1 MAEAGA
7 AAKLKDELTCPICLD
22 IYRNPV
28 SLGCGHSFC
37 EECIQKDQKCQ
48 QGSSKCPLC
57 LSPTGPT
64 GELKPNFHLRNIVQN
79 FLDASVHQGEEKQKV
94 QCKEKEESLGQQEEE
109 KQEVQCKE
117 EEESSDQQEEEK
129 QKVQCKEEEESSDQQ
144 EEVILCDFCLQ
155 EPYPAVKTC
164 LSCEASLC
172 QAHLSKHSTKN
183 TQKNHVLV
191 EPCGAQ
197 VLAERKCPQHGK
209 LLECYCEMDKVC
221 ICMLCSVLSSHREH
235 KIISLE
241 EAFGQAQRVFPKTLK
256 KVINYEAALDRSIAN
271 LLEQAEEVKVKKGL
285 QWQQLESLFKE
296 ISLQLEKKKREILKA
311 LSDYENQQISRIH
324 MELKNHREQKRSAS
338 HDIQELEALRNQ
350 KDILLFTRAFTAIQ
364 ARERKPVPIT
374 DGVKVPN
381 PPIAL
386 DESKTR
392 NVLSLFQQFLSNME
406 SSIKPPPV
414 VFSTPHSGT
423 GGPQHPHNPSVFS
436 LSAAPAFSFHRP
448 GSSSNPGLPTRSGI
462 AACTASNTSFGGFPQ
477 RF

>member
-7 AAKLKDELTCPICLD
+7 VAKLKDELTCPICLD

-94 QCKEKEESLGQQEEE
+94 QCKE
-109 KQEVQCKE
+109 
-117 EEESSDQQEEEK
+117 
-129 QKVQCKEEEESSDQQ
+129 EESSDQQ

-164 LSCEASLC
+164 LTCEASLC

-183 TQKNHVLV
+183 TQNHVLV

-241 EAFGQAQRVFPKTLK
+241 EAFGQAQRVFPETLK
-256 KVINYEAALDRSIAN
+256 EVKNYEAALDRSIAN
-271 LLEQAEEVKVKKGL
+271 LLEQAEEVK
-285 QWQQLESLFKE
+285 
-296 ISLQLEKKKREILKA
+296 
-311 LSDYENQQISRIH
+311 
-324 MELKNHREQKRSAS
+324 
-338 HDIQELEALRNQ
+338 
-350 KDILLFTRAFTAIQ
+350 AFTAIQ

-374 DGVKVPN
+374 DDVKVPN

-414 VFSTPHSGT
+414 VRLSAPHSGT
-423 GGPQHPHNPSVFS
+423 GGPQHPHYQTIFIPSS
-436 LSAAPAFSFHRP
+436 GFSFGCNSSQ
-448 GSSSNPGLPTRSGI
+448 GSSSNSAFSS
-462 AACTASNTSFGGFPQ
+462 AAGFSFGSSSSNPAFSSTTGFLFGSSSSNPASSSTTGL
-477 RF
+477 FGSSSLFKY

>member
-7 AAKLKDELTCPICLD
+7 VAKLKDELTCPICLD

-94 QCKEKEESLGQQEEE
+94 QCKE
-109 KQEVQCKE
+109 
-117 EEESSDQQEEEK
+117 
-129 QKVQCKEEEESSDQQ
+129 EESSDQQ

-164 LSCEASLC
+164 LTCEASLC

-183 TQKNHVLV
+183 TQNHVLV

-241 EAFGQAQRVFPKTLK
+241 EAFGQAQRVFPETLK
-256 KVINYEAALDRSIAN
+256 EVKNYEAALDRSIAN
-271 LLEQAEEVKVKKGL
+271 LLEQAEEVK
-285 QWQQLESLFKE
+285 
-296 ISLQLEKKKREILKA
+296 
-311 LSDYENQQISRIH
+311 
-324 MELKNHREQKRSAS
+324 
-338 HDIQELEALRNQ
+338 
-350 KDILLFTRAFTAIQ
+350 AFTAIQ
-364 ARERKPVPIT
+364 ASNSFQTWSPQLNHHLLCGYQLLTAVQVDPSIHIT
-374 DGVKVPN
+374 K
-381 PPIAL
+381 L
-386 DESKTR
+386 F
-392 NVLSLFQQFLSNME
+392 LSLPLASLLAVT
-406 SSIKPPPV
+406 PPK
-414 VFSTPHSGT
+414 
-423 GGPQHPHNPSVFS
+423 
-436 LSAAPAFSFHRP
+436 AALQILLFP
-448 GSSSNPGLPTRSGI
+448 LPLASRLALALQILLFPLPLASCLALALQI
-462 AACTASNTSFGGFPQ
+462 LLLPLPLAYLALALCSNTSFGGFSKK
-477 RF
+477 F

>member
-7 AAKLKDELTCPICLD
+7 VAKLKDELTCPICLD

-94 QCKEKEESLGQQEEE
+94 QCKE
-109 KQEVQCKE
+109 
-117 EEESSDQQEEEK
+117 
-129 QKVQCKEEEESSDQQ
+129 EESSDQQ

-164 LSCEASLC
+164 LTCEASLC

-183 TQKNHVLV
+183 TQNHVLV

-241 EAFGQAQRVFPKTLK
+241 EAFGQAQRVFPETLK
-256 KVINYEAALDRSIAN
+256 EVKNYEAALDRSIAN
-271 LLEQAEEVKVKKGL
+271 LLEQAEEVKVKEGL
-285 QWQQLESLFKE
+285 QWQRLESLFKE

-374 DGVKVPN
+374 DDVKVPN

-414 VFSTPHSGT
+414 VRLSAPHSGT
-423 GGPQHPHNPSVFS
+423 GGPQHPHYQTIFIPSS
-436 LSAAPAFSFHRP
+436 GFSFGCNSSQ
-448 GSSSNPGLPTRSGI
+448 GSSSNSAFSS
-462 AACTASNTSFGGFPQ
+462 AAGFSFGSSSSNPAFSSTTGFLFGSSSSNPASSSTTGL
-477 RF
+477 FGSSSLFKY

>member
-271 LLEQAEEVKVKKGL
+271 LLEQAEEVK
-285 QWQQLESLFKE
+285 
-296 ISLQLEKKKREILKA
+296 
-311 LSDYENQQISRIH
+311 
-324 MELKNHREQKRSAS
+324 
-338 HDIQELEALRNQ
+338 
-350 KDILLFTRAFTAIQ
+350 AFTAIQ

>member
-7 AAKLKDELTCPICLD
+7 AARLKDELTCPICLD
-22 IYRNPV
+22 IYRNPL

-48 QGSSKCPLC
+48 QGPSKCPLC
-57 LSPTGPT
+57 LSPTGPI

-79 FLDASVHQGEEKQKV
+79 FLDACIHQEEEKQKV
-94 QCKEKEESLGQQEEE
+94 QCKEKEER
-109 KQEVQCKE
+109 
-117 EEESSDQQEEEK
+117 
-129 QKVQCKEEEESSDQQ
+129 SDQQ

-164 LSCEASLC
+164 LTCEASLC

-183 TQKNHVLV
+183 TQNHVLV

-241 EAFGQAQRVFPKTLK
+241 EAFGQAQRVFPETVKEVK
-256 KVINYEAALDRSIAN
+256 NYEAALDRSIAN
-271 LLEQAEEVKVKKGL
+271 LLEQAEEVKVKEGL
-285 QWQQLESLFKE
+285 QWQRLESLFKE

-338 HDIQELEALRNQ
+338 HDVQELEALRNQ
-350 KDILLFTRAFTAIQ
+350 TDILLFTRAFTAIQ

-406 SSIKPPPV
+406 SSIKPPPDV
-414 VFSTPHSGT
+414 RFSTPHSGT
-423 GGPQHPHNPSVFS
+423 GGPQHPHYPPSFIPASGFSFGCNSFQGSSSDPSFSSGPVFS
-436 LSAAPAFSFHRP
+436 FGHSSSNSAFSSATGFSF
-448 GSSSNPGLPTRSGI
+448 GSSSSNPASSSTTGLFGSSF
-462 AACTASNTSFGGFPQ
+462 SNTSFGGFPQ
-477 RF
+477 KF

>member
-7 AAKLKDELTCPICLD
+7 AARLKDELTCPICLD

-48 QGSSKCPLC
+48 QGPSKCPLC

-94 QCKEKEESLGQQEEE
+94 QCKEKEESSDQQEEE

-117 EEESSDQQEEEK
+117 K
-129 QKVQCKEEEESSDQQ
+129 EESSDQQ

-155 EPYPAVKTC
+155 EPHPAVKTC

-221 ICMLCSVLSSHREH
+221 ICILCSVLSSHREH
-235 KIISLE
+235 KILSLE
-241 EAFGQAQRVFPKTLK
+241 EAFAQAQRVFPETLK
-256 KVINYEAALDRSIAN
+256 EVKNYETVLDRSIAN
-271 LLEQAEEVKVKKGL
+271 LLGQAEEVKVKEGL
-285 QWQQLESLFKE
+285 QWQRLESLFKE
-296 ISLQLEKKKREILKA
+296 ISLQLEKKKREIVKA

-338 HDIQELEALRNQ
+338 RDVQELEALRNQ
-350 KDILLFTRAFTAIQ
+350 TDILLFTRAFTAIQ
-364 ARERKPVPIT
+364 ARERKPV
-374 DGVKVPN
+374 
-381 PPIAL
+381 
-386 DESKTR
+386 
-392 NVLSLFQQFLSNME
+392 
-406 SSIKPPPV
+406 
-414 VFSTPHSGT
+414 
-423 GGPQHPHNPSVFS
+423 
-436 LSAAPAFSFHRP
+436 
-448 GSSSNPGLPTRSGI
+448 
-462 AACTASNTSFGGFPQ
+462 
-477 RF
+477 

>member
-271 LLEQAEEVKVKKGL
+271 LLEQAEEVK
-285 QWQQLESLFKE
+285 
-296 ISLQLEKKKREILKA
+296 
-311 LSDYENQQISRIH
+311 
-324 MELKNHREQKRSAS
+324 
-338 HDIQELEALRNQ
+338 
-350 KDILLFTRAFTAIQ
+350 AFTAIQ
-364 ARERKPVPIT
+364 ASNSFQTWSPQLNHHLWCFQLLTAVQVDPSIHITQVFSPFLLPLPSPFTVQAALQILVCPLAPASLPVPLQILALVGFLRDSEKCVKPV
-374 DGVKVPN
+374 G
-381 PPIAL
+381 
-386 DESKTR
+386 
-392 NVLSLFQQFLSNME
+392 
-406 SSIKPPPV
+406 
-414 VFSTPHSGT
+414 
-423 GGPQHPHNPSVFS
+423 
-436 LSAAPAFSFHRP
+436 
-448 GSSSNPGLPTRSGI
+448 
-462 AACTASNTSFGGFPQ
+462 
-477 RF
+477 